1 MNVIS
6 NCVWCKS
13 RYSTTIPELCDDLR
27 EAIEEGDEHN
37 ALIIA
42 FATELALFQEQWPYC
57 SRRCEND
64 DADYPLDHPER
75 EGLAETL
82 RSIDSLPWAHIQAK
96 AQGLEPPPP
105 PPPRPKPPKLVA
117 LGSDDPPPVFEEPDE
132 PSQSIVP
139 QPEVKVEKP
148 LTPAPTASA
157 LRLVDSLEDAEIQ
170 AQKMVARR
178 RKKAQVTFV
187 KSTRPRVGLMAFGI
201 FAAGLFAGS
210 LLMHVL
216 GIVKG
221 DPLLSVS
228 GSTLIIGGLLGTIA
242 ALLAL
247 PKS

>member
-6 NCVWCKS
+6 NCAWCKS
-13 RYSTTIPELCDDLR
+13 RYSTTIPELCEDLR

-37 ALIIA
+37 ALIMA

-82 RSIDSLPWAHIQAK
+82 RNIDSLPWAHIQAK
-96 AQGLEPPPP
+96 AQGLEPPPS
-105 PPPRPKPPKLVA
+105 RPKPPKLVA
-117 LGSDDPPPVFEEPDE
+117 LGSDDSPPNLAPDPFSE
-132 PSQSIVP
+132 HSGSQAVDQNEI
-139 QPEVKVEKP
+139 EK
-148 LTPAPTASA
+148 TTGPTESA
-157 LRLVDSLEDAEIQ
+157 LRLVDALGDAEIQ

-178 RKKAQVTFV
+178 RIKAQATFV
-187 KSTRPRVGLMAFGI
+187 KSMNPRFGLMTFGV

-210 LLMHVL
+210 LLMHIL
-216 GIVKG
+216 GLVKG

-228 GSTLIIGGLLGTIA
+228 GSTLMIGGLLGIIA
-242 ALLAL
+242 ALLSL